1 MKNRSRGHIIFPAII
16 LLALACLGLSA
27 CGGSSSGRN
36 GVGPY
41 DFTDYDSLDARR
53 EIREV
58 QWEMTQY
65 PIDDYYDMLA
75 EQDATQAANDARSD
89 FLYEEYLQEKYER

>member
-1 MKNRSRGHIIFPAII
+1 MRSDKS
-16 LLALACLGLSA
+16 LLKLLLFITSCLFILSA

-75 EQDATQAANDARSD
+75 EQNATQAANDARSD

>member
-1 MKNRSRGHIIFPAII
+1 MRSDKS
-16 LLALACLGLSA
+16 LLKLLLFITSCLFILSA
-27 CGGSSSGRN
+27 CSGSSSGRN